1 MKLTLITICTLIG
14 ILSAKHHKKNHH
26 HHRHHYKHSESIHD
40 GIAKW
45 HTKKHGKDIQ
55 KIKKFNIEAAPQSIL
70 GDAMQIK
77 MKGRDGVDGKDG
89 PCGPAGP
96 PGPPGPP
103 GVPGPAGDPGPCPA
117 SECDFLNIMPLVAR
131 VTALERYASEGGA
144 GMTGG
149 TTPFIPES
157 NNGDAGGGTVKETKP
172 APEKKTDQNKDGGSK
187 PSKPAGGKGNKSG
200 NEGSGD
206 GGKGSES
213 NSIKRSVEDDDSLYQ
228 KMEYWKT
235 IGLKIKNSNLDAT
248 L

>member
-1 MKLTLITICTLIG
+1 
-14 ILSAKHHKKNHH
+14 
-26 HHRHHYKHSESIHD
+26 
-40 GIAKW
+40 
-45 HTKKHGKDIQ
+45 
-55 KIKKFNIEAAPQSIL
+55 
-70 GDAMQIK
+70 
-77 MKGRDGVDGKDG
+77 
-89 PCGPAGP
+89 
-96 PGPPGPP
+96 
-103 GVPGPAGDPGPCPA
+103 
-117 SECDFLNIMPLVAR
+117 
-131 VTALERYASEGGA
+131 
-144 GMTGG
+144 
-149 TTPFIPES
+149 
-157 NNGDAGGGTVKETKP
+157 VKETKP